1 MLSMI
6 GLVGGL
12 LLLIVLTIRGMNL
25 FIAAPLCALV
35 VAITNNIGVFTGD
48 VNFVQTY
55 MSGFSGFIASWF
67 FMFLLGALFGK
78 FMEDTGGSRCC
89 FSLDYHQNW
98 LQACRISCCAS
109 LRYFDLRWCKRV
121 CGSVFCLPY
130 GGEFV

>member
-35 VAITNNIGVFTGD
+35 VAITNNIGVFAGD

-55 MSGFSGFIASWF
+55 MSGFSGCIAG
-67 FMFLLGALFGK
+67 GAKASDEKGSAEQFDNPVHGEAA
-78 FMEDTGGSRCC
+78 EDS
-89 FSLDYHQNW
+89 
-98 LQACRISCCAS
+98 
-109 LRYFDLRWCKRV
+109 
-121 CGSVFCLPY
+121 
-130 GGEFV
+130 